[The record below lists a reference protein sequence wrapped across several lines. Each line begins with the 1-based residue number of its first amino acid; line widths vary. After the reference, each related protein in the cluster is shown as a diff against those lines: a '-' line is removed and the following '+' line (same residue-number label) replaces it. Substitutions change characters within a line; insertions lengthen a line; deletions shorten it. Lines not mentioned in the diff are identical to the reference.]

1 MMVKLLII
9 LNMARANY
17 LKMVINIKEC
27 LIKIKKKD
35 MDNINIKMEIYLK
48 DILKMIWSL
57 KE

>member
-1 MMVKLLII
+1 MVKLLII

-17 LKMVINIKEC
+17 LKMVININEC

-48 DILKMIWSL
+48 DILKMI
-57 KE
+57 

>member
-1 MMVKLLII
+1 MVKLLII

-48 DILKMIWSL
+48 DILKMI
-57 KE
+57 